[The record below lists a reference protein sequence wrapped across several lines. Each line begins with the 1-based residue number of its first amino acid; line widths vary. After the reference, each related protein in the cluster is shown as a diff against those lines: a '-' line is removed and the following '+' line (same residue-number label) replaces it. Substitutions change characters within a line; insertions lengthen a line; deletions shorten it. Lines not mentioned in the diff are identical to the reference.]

1 MNERFALDKQN
12 GRLMGVC
19 SGIARWTDADPTV
32 VRVGAVL
39 LTLFAGPA
47 ALLAYV
53 VAGMVAEA
61 R

>member
-1 MNERFALDKQN
+1 MNERFALDRLN
-12 GRLMGVC
+12 RRLMGVC
-19 SGIARWTDADPTV
+19 SGIARWTHADPTL
-32 VRVGAVL
+32 VRAGAVV
-39 LTLFAGPA
+39 LTLVAGPA